1 MTAQPEAS
9 GFWSGES
16 NSNAAAWLVVEEANP
31 GAFKGR
37 LASFR
42 EIALA
47 PLRLLFEPHA
57 IVPAPSSSVKRTPA
71 RSNASWRLPRCPLR
85 SRSPS
90 SFCEALSHVYANR
103 VAVSRADCRRRRY
116 RRQGCISVPEC
127 GDLLGL
133 GGQPISLS
141 NDLSHVAPV
150 ARRYVK

>member
-31 GAFKGR
+31 SAFKGR

-57 IVPAPSSSVKRTPA
+57 IVRAVLFGEAHASPLKRLLDTEASSSPD
-71 RSNASWRLPRCPLR
+71 WWLR
-85 SRSPS
+85 SAKIMIIIGRYLAE
-90 SFCEALSHVYANR
+90 FDFRHNNRIALGVN
-103 VAVSRADCRRRRY
+103 
-116 RRQGCISVPEC
+116 
-127 GDLLGL
+127 
-133 GGQPISLS
+133 
-141 NDLSHVAPV
+141 
-150 ARRYVK
+150 

>member
-42 EIALA
+42 KIALS

-57 IVPAPSSSVKRTPA
+57 VVRAVLLGKAYAGPFQCLLDADDGGDVAQRSVA
-71 RSNASWRLPRCPLR
+71 
-85 SRSPS
+85 
-90 SFCEALSHVYANR
+90 SFCQNATWSIRILYLMNLLSRMALEV
-103 VAVSRADCRRRRY
+103 
-116 RRQGCISVPEC
+116 VP
-127 GDLLGL
+127 
-133 GGQPISLS
+133 
-141 NDLSHVAPV
+141 VV
-150 ARRYVK
+150 